1 MGELSIEGLLLAGL
15 CVALG
20 GLAKGLVGLGMP
32 LVALPLL
39 TYLMPVREAVCL
51 MALPMVVT
59 NIYQMFEAG
68 NVRATIRRFW
78 PLLVA
83 LAVGIP
89 LGAYFLSSLDSPVI
103 RVILGLLVIVFAVAG
118 LVDVKTV
125 MSVEH
130 EKSLAPVAGLVAGV
144 LGGIAGLWGPPLG
157 VYLVALRLPKAQFIG
172 AIGTAFSVGAISLL
186 LSLIAYGAFK
196 MEQFTYSALSLI
208 PAFAGLLLGQ
218 WGRTSIPQ
226 ERFRKLLLVTLVI
239 TGLALVYRA
248 VVR

>member
-1 MGELSIEGLLLAGL
+1 MDELTIEGLLFAGV
-15 CVALG
+15 CIALG

-39 TYLMPVREAVCL
+39 TYLMPVRDAVCM

-59 NIYQMFEAG
+59 NIYQMVEAG

-78 PLLVA
+78 PLLVT

-89 LGAYFLSSLDSPVI
+89 LGAYFLTSLDSPVI
-103 RVILGLLVIVFAVAG
+103 RVILGLLVILFAISG
-118 LVDVKTV
+118 LLDVKTAI
-125 MSVEH
+125 SPGH
-130 EKSLAPVAGLVAGV
+130 EKSLAPVTGLIAGI

-157 VYLVALRLPKAQFIG
+157 VYLVALRLPKERFIG

-186 LSLIAYGAFK
+186 LSLVAYGAFR
-196 MEQFTYSALSLI
+196 MEELTYSTLSLV

-226 ERFRKLLLVTLVI
+226 ERFRKLLLLTLVI

-248 VVR
+248 VVQ